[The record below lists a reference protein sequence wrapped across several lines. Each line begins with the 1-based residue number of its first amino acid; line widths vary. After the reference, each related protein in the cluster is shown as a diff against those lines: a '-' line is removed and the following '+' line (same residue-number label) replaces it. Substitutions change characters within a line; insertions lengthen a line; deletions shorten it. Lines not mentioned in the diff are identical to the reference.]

1 MPKRMT
7 VHIFP
12 YLKYWERNDRMNTN
26 NFISVSD
33 IIKGLSSKEFSS
45 EEITG
50 FYLKKIQEIDKDI
63 NAFITVTEE
72 LALKTAKIS
81 DESRNNDTDI
91 PKLSG
96 VPFGI
101 KDNICTKGIKT
112 TCASYFLQ
120 DFNPPYDAF
129 VAELLKK
136 SNAPLLGKLNLDE
149 FGMGSTTENSIYGAT
164 KNPHDPTKTPGG
176 SSGGSAAAVAS
187 GEIPFA
193 LGSDTG
199 GSVRQPAAFCGVVG
213 MKPTYGR
220 ISRNGLI
227 AFASSL
233 DHIGIITRN
242 VYDNALIL
250 SELAIYDK
258 NDATCINIPKENFTE
273 SIFSGVKGLKIG
285 IPKEFFKEGIDHEVK
300 NSVISVAKSLENAG
314 AEIIKVSLPHLNH
327 AIHAYYI
334 ISSAEASSNL
344 ARFDGIR
351 FGKRANKYS
360 DITELYKNS
369 RSEGFGKEVKRR
381 IMTGTYVLSEGQKD
395 KYYEKALE
403 TCETLK
409 AEFESVFEK
418 IDIILSPTT
427 PTVAFD
433 LNTQTSPVP
442 RYLNDIFTVPAN
454 LTGLPAIS
462 VPCGKTKSGLPIGVQ
477 LTGKKF
483 DEKTL
488 YKAAIAL
495 EQEVKF

>member
-1 MPKRMT
+1 MR
-7 VHIFP
+7 
-12 YLKYWERNDRMNTN
+12 
-26 NFISVSD
+26 FIDKSMSVSEL
-33 IIKGLSSKEFSS
+33 IKGLNSKEFSS
-45 EEITG
+45 VEITKE
-50 FYLKKIQEIDKDI
+50 YLTKIREIDKDL

-72 LALKTAKIS
+72 TALKTAEQS
-81 DESRNNDTDI
+81 DKSRNTNNDL

-101 KDNICTKGIKT
+101 KDNICTKEIKT
-112 TCASYFLQ
+112 TCASAFLQ
-120 DFNPPYDAF
+120 DFIPSYDAF
-129 VAELLKK
+129 VSETLKNL
-136 SNAPLLGKLNLDE
+136 NAPLLGKLNLDE
-149 FGMGSTTENSIYGAT
+149 FGMGSTTENSFFGAT
-164 KNPHDPTKTPGG
+164 KNPYDYSKTAGG

-187 GEIPFA
+187 GEVPFA

-233 DHIGIITRN
+233 DHIGILSKT

-250 SELAIYDK
+250 SELATHDK
-258 NDATCINIPKENFTE
+258 NDATCLNLPKENFTE
-273 SIFSGVKGLKIG
+273 TIFEGVKGLKIG
-285 IPKEFFKEGIDHEVK
+285 IPKEFFGEGLDSEIRE
-300 NSVISVAKSLENAG
+300 SVILATKVLEEAG
-314 AEIIKVSLPHLNH
+314 AELVEISIPHLNN

-351 FGKRANKYS
+351 FGKRAEKFS

-395 KYYEKALE
+395 KYYEKALKV
-403 TCETLK
+403 CENIK
-409 AEFESVFEK
+409 CEFESIFTK
-418 IDIILSPTT
+418 ADIILTPTT
-427 PTVAFD
+427 PTAAFD
-433 LNTQTSPVP
+433 LNKKNSPVQM
-442 RYLNDIFTVPAN
+442 YLNDIFTVPAN
-454 LTGLPAIS
+454 LAGLPAIS
-462 VPCGKTKSGLPIGVQ
+462 VPCGKTQKGLPIGVQ
-477 LTGKKF
+477 FIGKKL

-488 YKAAIAL
+488 YKTAFSL
-495 EQEVKF
+495 EQEIKF

>member
-1 MPKRMT
+1 
-7 VHIFP
+7 
-12 YLKYWERNDRMNTN
+12 MNTD
-26 NFISVSD
+26 NFTSVAD
-33 IIKGLSSKEFSS
+33 IIKGLNSKEFSS
-45 EEITG
+45 EEITML
-50 FYLKKIQEIDKDI
+50 YLKKIREIDKDI
-63 NAFITVTEE
+63 NAFITVTEDI
-72 LALKTAKIS
+72 ALKTAKIS
-81 DESRNNDTDI
+81 DESRKKDTDI
-91 PKLSG
+91 PMLSG

-112 TCASYFLQ
+112 TCASHFLQ
-120 DFNPPYDAF
+120 EFIPPYDAF
-129 VAELLKK
+129 SAELLKK
-136 SNAPLLGKLNLDE
+136 SNSPLLGKLNLDE
-149 FGMGSTTENSIYGAT
+149 FGMGSTTENSIFGAT
-164 KNPHDPTKTPGG
+164 KNPHDLTKTPGG

-187 GEIPFA
+187 GEVPFA
-193 LGSDTG
+193 LGTDTG

-233 DHIGIITRN
+233 DHIGIITKN

-250 SELAIYDK
+250 SELAIHDK
-258 NDATCINIPKENFTE
+258 NDATCVDLPKENFTE
-273 SIFSGVKGLKIG
+273 SIFSGIKGLKIG
-285 IPKEFFKEGIDHEVK
+285 IPKEFFKEGIDLEIRDSVLSAVK
-300 NSVISVAKSLENAG
+300 ALEKAG
-314 AEIIKVSLPHLNH
+314 AETIKVSIPHLNH

-351 FGKRANKYS
+351 FGKRAEKYS

-395 KYYEKALE
+395 KYYEKAIE
-403 TCETLK
+403 TCKLLK

-418 IDIILSPTT
+418 TDIILSPTT
-427 PTVAFD
+427 PTAAFD
-433 LNTQTSPVP
+433 LNTKTSPVP

-462 VPCGKTKSGLPIGVQ
+462 VPCGKTKGGLPIGVQ

-488 YKAAIAL
+488 YKAAVSL